1 MITSLALILSSCSP
15 EAMTTTTQPSGA
27 TTPTGTQ
34 PTTTGATTTPS
45 VTLDKPQYGGQ
56 ISILTMEIVRAFDE
70 VTGTHPA
77 AHTLKLTNDE
87 LFRGDWTKGPAGTN
101 QVDWAVRGV
110 GRLDLVAGNL
120 AESWEIPEQGTIIFH
135 IRQGVHWALN
145 QSSEAIRLVAGR
157 EMTAEDVRF
166 SLNEYAT
173 NKRAYLNNSVA
184 GVKDAK
190 VHCTG

>member
-1 MITSLALILSSCSP
+1 MTSLAIILSSCSP

-34 PTTTGATTTPS
+34 PTATGATTTPS
-45 VTLDKPQYGGQ
+45 VALDKPQYGGQ

-101 QVDWAVRGV
+101 QVDSAVRGV

-120 AESWEIPEQGTIIFH
+120 AESWGIPEQGTIVFH

-145 QSSEAIRLVAGR
+145 QSREASRLCAWKRDDGR
-157 EMTAEDVRF
+157 RCTFR
-166 SLNEYAT
+166 LNEYAT
-173 NKRAYLNNSVA
+173 NKRAYLNNSVR
-184 GVKDAK
+184 V
-190 VHCTG
+190 